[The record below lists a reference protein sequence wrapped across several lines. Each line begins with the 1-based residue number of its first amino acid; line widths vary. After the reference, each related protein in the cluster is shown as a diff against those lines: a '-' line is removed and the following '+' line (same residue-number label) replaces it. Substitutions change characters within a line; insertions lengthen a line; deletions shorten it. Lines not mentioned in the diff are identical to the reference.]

1 MGWGIIPHPIDDN
14 NKGNNMRKEINNAYK
29 DIEIRTFR
37 KDIKVFN
44 RTIYRWYYEIEYTD
58 RKGNLSYTEHL
69 CLSKSNANYLFNKMR
84 DALVKYYNGIETKWE
99 DSKAGG
105 KLTQFW
111 HKDFYKEDKDTVF
124 GFSSK

>member
-1 MGWGIIPHPIDDN
+1 
-14 NKGNNMRKEINNAYK
+14 MRKELNNAYK

-44 RTIYRWYYEIEYTD
+44 RTVYRWYYEIEYTD

-84 DALVKYYNGIETKWE
+84 DALVKYYNGIETEWI
-99 DSKAGG
+99 DSKIGG